1 MKQPIKRIW
10 MKKNTNLYTYEH
22 NDDGSVRTTHQYING
37 KVDLKQTDES
47 LTDANGNNKMEDT
60 YKYKDKNGHVEVE
73 HTSYTNGTTEKY
85 HYNNE

>member
-1 MKQPIKRIW
+1 
-10 MKKNTNLYTYEH
+10 
-22 NDDGSVRTTHQYING
+22 
-37 KVDLKQTDES
+37 
-47 LTDANGNNKMEDT
+47 MEDT